1 LLVAGKHWWCHHH
14 SLWQLDKLG
23 LAGVLELADGSH
35 RLVHGAP
42 GAVTRLETTLLLL
55 LLLLLAK

>member
-1 LLVAGKHWWCHHH
+1 
-14 SLWQLDKLG
+14 LWQLDKLG